1 MQKCQWNPNHQN
13 AFSKFYGNN
22 TRCCGLPKTGGTIH
36 LYRISETRAEFFLQ
50 IHKSEAEAD
59 FEEDDEVDD
68 DVGEANGSVGDLTAV
83 AAAEGEVRLPPVS
96 TSTTQASKAK
106 PVDEGPPIWVTMG
119 EQQWQPYANL
129 DIILLGQSIK
139 LLHFAKFSHF

>member
-1 MQKCQWNPNHQN
+1 MHLASFLATILDVADYLKLVAPSTCTKSQKLEL
-13 AFSKFYGNN
+13 S
-22 TRCCGLPKTGGTIH
+22 
-36 LYRISETRAEFFLQ
+36 FFLQ
-50 IHKSEAEAD
+50 IHKSEAD

-68 DVGEANGSVGDLTAV
+68 DVVDEANGSVGDLTAV

>member
-1 MQKCQWNPNHQN
+1 MHLASFMATILDVADNLKLVALSICTGSQKLEL
-13 AFSKFYGNN
+13 S
-22 TRCCGLPKTGGTIH
+22 
-36 LYRISETRAEFFLQ
+36 FFLQ
-50 IHKSEAEAD
+50 IHKSEAD

-68 DVGEANGSVGDLTAV
+68 DVGEASGSVGDLTAV